1 MLEEGLELE
10 QMGGGFWRATSLE
23 KNVSWELIYVSI
35 EMKLFY
41 DLLSINTMDG
51 LKSLTSPYDLRT

>member
-10 QMGGGFWRATSLE
+10 QMGGGFWRPTSLE

-35 EMKLFY
+35 EMMLFF
-41 DLLSINTMDG
+41 DLLTINTMDG